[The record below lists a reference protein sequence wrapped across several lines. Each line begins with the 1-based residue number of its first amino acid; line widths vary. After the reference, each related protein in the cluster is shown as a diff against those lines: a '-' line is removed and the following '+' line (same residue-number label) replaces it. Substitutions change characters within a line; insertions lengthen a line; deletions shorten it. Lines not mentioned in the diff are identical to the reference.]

1 MAKKA
6 TPSVGQAPDGAFPLY
21 YYTSNLDR
29 FNALVADDEQ
39 RRLLRNV
46 AYRTPGDVWA
56 VPELK
61 LERRKDKQPSDFPS
75 PLSDCPVLSLRA
87 WECLAPLIGPC
98 VEPLPIRAKG
108 NEFVLLNVIAR
119 CPAFDAER
127 SDGVRR
133 DSFGIL
139 YDASKWAFR
148 TGAHIGTDMFRINTE
163 VSRVFVTERFRKT
176 VEAGE
181 LVGLLW
187 VVVPLVM

>member
-6 TPSVGQAPDGAFPLY
+6 TPPVQAPDGAFPLY
-21 YYTSNLDR
+21 YHTPDLDR
-29 FNALVADDEQ
+29 FNAVVVDDEQ
-39 RRLLRNV
+39 YRSLRNIV
-46 AYRTPGDVWA
+46 YRTPGDVWT

-75 PLSDCPVLSLRA
+75 PIRDCPVLSLRA

-98 VEPLPIRAKG
+98 VEPLSIRSTK
-108 NEFVLLNVIAR
+108 NEFVLLNVLAR

-127 SDGVRR
+127 SVGVRR

-139 YDASKWAFR
+139 HDAMRWAFR
-148 TGAHIGTDMFRINTE
+148 PGVHIGSDMFRINTE
-163 VSRVFVTERFRKT
+163 VSRVFVTERFRKA
-176 VEAGE
+176 VEANE

-187 VVVPLVM
+187 FAAPLVV